1 MTFLFCFDNFITL
14 WRKACNIITQV
25 TTFINQRLDNREI
38 ESSSSVFSS
47 SASNCL
53 SSSVSFSSI
62 ILYMSCGERT
72 PGEGDDEESDE
83 DDREIE
89 RLLEDVVGDVF

>member
-1 MTFLFCFDNFITL
+1 MIQT
-14 WRKACNIITQV
+14 
-25 TTFINQRLDNREI
+25 LDNWEI

-47 SASNCL
+47 SASKCL

-62 ILYMSCGERT
+62 ILYISCGESFL
-72 PGEGDDEESDE
+72 GEGVDDESDE
-83 DDREIE
+83 DDLEME